1 VSAVAVNMAEEK
13 LCVAVIAGA
22 HGVRGDVRIK
32 SFTADPKGL
41 AGYGPLTDKSGERT
55 FLIKPLGIAKG
66 LLRAHIKG
74 VDDRNAAEALAGV
87 ELYIERSRL
96 PEPEEDEFYHSDLIG
111 LRAELEDGTEYGT
124 VRALHDFGAGDV
136 IEIALSAGGTVVL
149 PFTRTVV
156 PSIDLDAGF
165 VVIAPPEEVEAKAS
179 DEDEG

>member
-1 VSAVAVNMAEEK
+1 MSVVAVNMVEGR

-32 SFTADPKGL
+32 SFTDDPEGL
-41 AGYGPLTDKSGERT
+41 AAYGPLTDKTGARE
-55 FLIKPLGIAKG
+55 FQIKIHGLARD

-87 ELYIERSRL
+87 ELYIERGLL

-111 LRAELEDGTEYGT
+111 LKAVLEGGSDYGV

-136 IEIALSAGGTVVL
+136 IEIVLAAGGTVIL
-149 PFTRTVV
+149 PFTKAVV
-156 PSIDLDAGF
+156 PSVELEAGI
-165 VVIAPPEEVEAKAS
+165 VVIAPPDEVEAKAPK
-179 DEDEG
+179 EGEL

>member
-1 VSAVAVNMAEEK
+1 MSAVAVIMVEDR

-32 SFTADPKGL
+32 SFTADPEGL
-41 AGYGPLTDKSGERT
+41 AAYGPLTDKAGAREFR
-55 FLIKPLGIAKG
+55 IKVHGLAKG

-87 ELYIERSRL
+87 ELYIERTQL

-111 LRAELEDGTEYGT
+111 LRAELEDGSDYGV

-136 IEIALSAGGTVVL
+136 IEIVLAAGGTVVL
-149 PFTRTVV
+149 PFTKAVV
-156 PSIDLDAGF
+156 PSVDMGAGV
-165 VVIAPPEEVEAKAS
+165 VVIAPPEEIEAKAPK
-179 DEDEG
+179 EGES

>member
-1 VSAVAVNMAEEK
+1 MSAVAVNMVEDR

-41 AGYGPLTDKSGERT
+41 AAYGPLTDKTGTREFR
-55 FLIKPLGIAKG
+55 IKVHGLARG

-87 ELYIERSRL
+87 ELYIERGLL
-96 PEPEEDEFYHSDLIG
+96 PEPGEDEFYHSDLIG
-111 LRAELEDGTEYGT
+111 LRAVLEDGSEYGL

-136 IEIALSAGGTVVL
+136 IEIVLAVGGTVIL
-149 PFTRTVV
+149 PFTKAVV
-156 PSIDLDAGF
+156 PSVDLEAGI
-165 VVIAPPEEVEAKAS
+165 VVIVLPEEVEAKAPK
-179 DEDEG
+179 EGGL